1 MNDLERLFHLLVTNL
16 AATEPSRLHGAIPVI
31 DLMRSIV
38 PYRSS
43 RRHLG
48 VVTSDEYEQLLL
60 RLVAGDEGYA
70 RTMPPESAARFRSEL
85 ASLHPDFGVLTS
97 ESDAVITL
105 AADRTAFVL
114 GDRAV
119 RTYAPPEPGPGPEPE
134 RSTAEPLLP
143 SEMPDMDLGLEPDGS
158 EPCSFCGGSLPTDRV
173 AHFCPHCGQHLQA
186 LRCHRCQTE
195 VEFGWRH
202 CIACG
207 VALVEP

>member
-16 AATEPSRLHGAIPVI
+16 AATDPSRLHGAIPVI

-60 RLVAGDEGYA
+60 RLVAGEEGYA

-85 ASLHPDFGVLTS
+85 ASLHPDFGVLAN

-119 RTYAPPEPGPGPEPE
+119 RTYAPPEPASETSAVEPPVPIEMLDADFGVEPE
-134 RSTAEPLLP
+134 
-143 SEMPDMDLGLEPDGS
+143 GG